1 MNENKE
7 VIQDAGIR
15 FFGRVT
21 ASISHE
27 IKNVLAIINEN
38 AGLLE
43 DLLLMYEKGG
53 NLDTDR
59 IKNLAGRVRDQV
71 KRGDG
76 IIKNMN
82 QFAHS
87 VDHLIEQVD
96 LNELLSLMVRL
107 AQRPASMS
115 GANIESKAQSSQI
128 VIWTNT
134 FLLENL
140 IWACLDLALN
150 SELCPSEIILAPEIL
165 EEGARIRFTGVP
177 GKTSL
182 KFDEFKDE
190 VSEHFLKGL
199 QGDISF
205 DRESGDIIID
215 LPRSISRG

>member
-1 MNENKE
+1 MNENKGM
-7 VIQDAGIR
+7 IQGAGLR

-43 DLLLMYEKGG
+43 DLLLMHEKGG
-53 NLDTDR
+53 NLDTER
-59 IKNLAGRVRDQV
+59 IKNLAVRVRDQV

-87 VDHLIEQVD
+87 IDHFIGQVD
-96 LNELLSLMVRL
+96 LNELLALMVRL
-107 AQRPASMS
+107 AQRPASMKGS
-115 GANIESKAQSSQI
+115 NIESKAHSEQI
-128 VIWTNT
+128 VITTNT

-140 IWACLDLALN
+140 IWICLDLALT
-150 SELCPSEIILAPEIL
+150 SEPCPSKLILVPEIL
-165 EEGARIRFTGVP
+165 EKGARVRFTGLS
-177 GKTSL
+177 GQTSL
-182 KFDEFKDE
+182 KIDEFQDE
-190 VSEHFLKGL
+190 ISVNFLKGL
-199 QGDISF
+199 QCDMSL

-215 LPRSISRG
+215 LPRSISGA